1 MNSRKLISSL
11 DSGNTF
17 YFRKYIPTD
26 LIDYF
31 NGVKQFRISLKCAI
45 KSRSIRIT
53 KILEVKVSSLFDE
66 IRMGKKSL
74 DIEQIKGI
82 LRIEIRK
89 QILHSHRVR
98 EGTNRWDNDGINRS
112 LESIRLKESNLKET
126 LKSDP
131 KFYKEEV
138 ESKLEGILDSLDIN
152 VEKNSLE
159 FQKLRNNFIDLYLLR
174 HDWMRDL
181 VNQTGKSDDDFK
193 RNAQEKIGINLFP
206 ELQETSFE
214 DVRENLQKSVL
225 RINSKKS
232 DSITSE
238 GKKFSDCANL
248 FYERKKL
255 EETSD
260 KELGELKRNINDF
273 IEVMGDL
280 DISQINKGIISDYIS
295 YESKLPPQR
304 RKSAKYRDL
313 SIQQLLELK
322 DIETQSNQN
331 INKRISKLGVF
342 ANWCVRQGLIGE
354 SPFKDMRLS
363 IKKKNISGREPFTI
377 KELRKI
383 LAKETF
389 LKWTINFHHRNNPS
403 HNEKGWFAKGEE
415 NWGTNE
421 TSSKKIKTL
430 PTQPSGAKNQLP
442 YYWIFPLGILSG
454 MRTNEMCQLRC
465 SDIKKVNGIWM
476 IHVEDTEDTNVK
488 SVAGIRKV
496 PVHPQLIKLGLID
509 YIAKL
514 RRKKKDRIFWE
525 LTKSRDGY
533 IKQVSRHYNERVLPS
548 LGIWKKRQK
557 VLYCTRHTF
566 INKLY
571 SERVDENVIK
581 NLVGH
586 EKEFTMKHYGGDP
599 FSPERLLEEISKVDY
614 SGIKW
619 SSLKI

>member
-206 ELQETSFE
+206 ELQETSFD

-232 DSITSE
+232 DSIITL
-238 GKKFSDCANL
+238 FNL
-248 FYERKKL
+248 SCSSFN
-255 EETSD
+255 
-260 KELGELKRNINDF
+260 EL
-273 IEVMGDL
+273 
-280 DISQINKGIISDYIS
+280 
-295 YESKLPPQR
+295 
-304 RKSAKYRDL
+304 
-313 SIQQLLELK
+313 
-322 DIETQSNQN
+322 
-331 INKRISKLGVF
+331 
-342 ANWCVRQGLIGE
+342 
-354 SPFKDMRLS
+354 
-363 IKKKNISGREPFTI
+363 
-377 KELRKI
+377 
-383 LAKETF
+383 
-389 LKWTINFHHRNNPS
+389 
-403 HNEKGWFAKGEE
+403 
-415 NWGTNE
+415 
-421 TSSKKIKTL
+421 
-430 PTQPSGAKNQLP
+430 
-442 YYWIFPLGILSG
+442 
-454 MRTNEMCQLRC
+454 
-465 SDIKKVNGIWM
+465 
-476 IHVEDTEDTNVK
+476 
-488 SVAGIRKV
+488 
-496 PVHPQLIKLGLID
+496 
-509 YIAKL
+509 
-514 RRKKKDRIFWE
+514 
-525 LTKSRDGY
+525 
-533 IKQVSRHYNERVLPS
+533 
-548 LGIWKKRQK
+548 
-557 VLYCTRHTF
+557 
-566 INKLY
+566 
-571 SERVDENVIK
+571 
-581 NLVGH
+581 
-586 EKEFTMKHYGGDP
+586 
-599 FSPERLLEEISKVDY
+599 
-614 SGIKW
+614 
-619 SSLKI
+619 